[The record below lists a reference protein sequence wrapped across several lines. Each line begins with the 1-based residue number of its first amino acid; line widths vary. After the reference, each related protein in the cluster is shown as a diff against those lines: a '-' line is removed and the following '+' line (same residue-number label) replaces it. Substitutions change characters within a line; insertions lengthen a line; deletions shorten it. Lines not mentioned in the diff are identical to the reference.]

1 MTDNKYIFSNNEC
14 IIDCFNNSNDN
25 YINWI
30 IAVFCIKYIL
40 NKKL

>member
-1 MTDNKYIFSNNEC
+1 MTDNKSIFSNNEC
-14 IIDCFNNSNDN
+14 IIDCFNNSN

>member
-1 MTDNKYIFSNNEC
+1 MTDNKSIFSNNEC
-14 IIDCFNNSNDN
+14 IFNNSNDN